1 VLTRI
6 VSPELIA
13 MQGADEGLVNTKEW
27 SAQ

>member
-6 VSPELIA
+6 VNPESIA
-13 MQGADEGLVNTKEW
+13 MQGADDRLVNTKEW